1 MSQLHARAIAT
12 VCVVKSQFPKMFH
25 EDITTNQR
33 QVSHSH
39 VNFLL
44 EELTVHLK
52 TDGFQTSN
60 NSMSASACKMDHSD
74 NI

>member
-1 MSQLHARAIAT
+1 MLEQLQQFVLCH
-12 VCVVKSQFPKMFH
+12 VKSQFPTMFH
-25 EDITTNQR
+25 QDITTNQR

-39 VNFLL
+39 VSFLL
-44 EELTVHLK
+44 EELIVHLK

-60 NSMSASACKMDHSD
+60 NSMSASTCKMDHSD